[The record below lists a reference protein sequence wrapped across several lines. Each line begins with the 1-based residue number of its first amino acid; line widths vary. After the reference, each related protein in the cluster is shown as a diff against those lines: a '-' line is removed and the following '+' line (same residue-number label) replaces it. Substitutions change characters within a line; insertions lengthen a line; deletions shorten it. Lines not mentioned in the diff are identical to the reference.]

1 MKLSKE
7 NILSTC
13 GKYLYIFYKNK
24 KFGYWENTH
33 PNHIFAINKF
43 GFVCENCEIH
53 YFNHYLDNDCRIF
66 INDSDYNNYARLE
79 DMNQSEEVDKES
91 LRNFI
96 KYVENDYSVVYNQEY
111 VNKLNKLIYE
121 LQKEN
126 DELKR
131 LLKNIMKIYCYH
143 IEYDEDGLTLETAE
157 NFLKELEK

>member
-1 MKLSKE
+1 MKLTKE

-13 GKYLYIFYKNK
+13 GKYLYVFYKNK

-33 PNHIFAINKF
+33 PNHIFAINNF
-43 GFVCENCEIH
+43 GFVCEDCEIH
-53 YFNHYLDNDCRIF
+53 YFNHYLDDDCRIF
-66 INDSDYNNYARLE
+66 ISNYNNYFRLE

-111 VNKLNKLIYE
+111 VNKLNKRIYE
-121 LQKEN
+121 SQKEN

-131 LLKNIMKIYCYH
+131 LFKNIMKIYCYH
-143 IEYDEDGLTLETAE
+143 IEYDLDGITLKTAQKILFE
-157 NFLKELEK
+157 GVEK